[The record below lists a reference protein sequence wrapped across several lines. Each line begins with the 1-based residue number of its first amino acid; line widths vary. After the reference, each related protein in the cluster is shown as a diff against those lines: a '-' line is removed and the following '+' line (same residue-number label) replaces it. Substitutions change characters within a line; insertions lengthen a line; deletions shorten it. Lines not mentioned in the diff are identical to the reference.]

1 MSRDSKRNRKLF
13 RSALFGVTIAEILFW
28 VLVIFGLWIKSE
40 FAPHVD
46 LHKPHWIIWIAIL
59 PVTSVAFLIHLKW
72 KSRAVEKLS
81 ESHLQNVT
89 FPGFSQARE
98 AWRFVVWRLAIASII
113 FGILGPKVGSRLQE
127 VETKGADFVIA
138 LDVSNSML
146 AEDLGLNRLTLARQT
161 VERILNKLG
170 GDRVGLVVFAG
181 EAYVQCPLTSD
192 YSAIKL
198 FLNTI
203 SPSLITTQGTALG
216 QAIEVSVKAF
226 ENAPE
231 SSRAILLITD
241 GENHEDDPVEAA
253 STAYESGITVHI
265 LGVATPEGAPIPNI
279 DSRGRKV
286 GFIQDSN
293 GQPVVSRLDESIL
306 VATVQAGGGSFSRAN
321 RNYIDITSVLE
332 ALNKEEKTRISNVKF
347 TDYDHKFQFFLLLA
361 LGLILIESFIPHPTF
376 RK

>member
-1 MSRDSKRNRKLF
+1 MSQDSKRNKQLF
-13 RSALFGVTIAEILFW
+13 RSALLGVTIAEILFW
-28 VLVIFGLWIKSE
+28 VIVILGLWVKSE

-46 LHKPHWIIWIAIL
+46 LHRPNWVMWIAIL
-59 PVTSVAFLIHLKW
+59 PVTSLAFLMHLKW
-72 KSRAVEKLS
+72 KSRAIERLS
-81 ESHLQNVT
+81 ELHLQDIT

-98 AWRFVVWRLAIASII
+98 ALRFVAWRLAVASII
-113 FGILGPKVGSRLQE
+113 LGLLGPKVGSRLLE

-146 AEDLGLNRLTLARQT
+146 AEDLGLDRLTLARQT
-161 VERILNKLG
+161 VERILNKLS

-198 FLNTI
+198 FLK
-203 SPSLITTQGTALG
+203 SITPGIIATQGTALG

-226 ENAPE
+226 ENSPP

-241 GENHEDDPVEAA
+241 GENHEDDPVAAA
-253 STAYESGITVHI
+253 SVAFEAGITVHI

-286 GFIQDSN
+286 GFIHGPD
-293 GQPVVSRLDESIL
+293 GQPVVSRLDETVL
-306 VATVQAGGGSFSRAN
+306 VTTVQAGGGSFSRAN
-321 RNYIDITSVLE
+321 RNYIDISSVLE
-332 ALNKEEKTRISNVKF
+332 ALNKEEKTRIAKVKF

-361 LGLILIESFIPHPTF
+361 LCLILIESFIPHPTI

>member
-1 MSRDSKRNRKLF
+1 MSQYSKINKQLF
-13 RSALFGVTIAEILFW
+13 RSALLGVTIAEILFW
-28 VLVIFGLWIKSE
+28 VIVILGLWVKSE

-46 LHKPHWIIWIAIL
+46 LHRPNWVIWIAIL
-59 PVTSVAFLIHLKW
+59 PVTSLAFLIHLKW
-72 KSRAVEKLS
+72 KSRAIERLS
-81 ESHLQNVT
+81 ESHLQDIT

-98 AWRFVVWRLAIASII
+98 AWRFVAWRLAVASII
-113 FGILGPKVGSRLQE
+113 FGLLGPKVGSRLLE

-146 AEDLGLNRLTLARQT
+146 AEDLGLDRLTLARQT
-161 VERILNKLG
+161 VERILNKLS

-198 FLNTI
+198 FLN
-203 SPSLITTQGTALG
+203 SITPGIIATQGTALG

-226 ENAPE
+226 ENSPP

-241 GENHEDDPVEAA
+241 GENHEDDPVAAA
-253 STAYESGITVHI
+253 SVAFEAGITVHI

-286 GFIQDSN
+286 GFIHGPD
-293 GQPVVSRLDESIL
+293 GQPVVSRLDETVL
-306 VATVQAGGGSFSRAN
+306 VTTVQAGGGSFSRAN
-321 RNYIDITSVLE
+321 RNYIDISSVLE
-332 ALNKEEKTRISNVKF
+332 ALNKEEKTRIAKVKF

-361 LGLILIESFIPHPTF
+361 LCLILIESFIPHPTI

>member
-1 MSRDSKRNRKLF
+1 
-13 RSALFGVTIAEILFW
+13 
-28 VLVIFGLWIKSE
+28 VI
-40 FAPHVD
+40 
-46 LHKPHWIIWIAIL
+46 
-59 PVTSVAFLIHLKW
+59 
-72 KSRAVEKLS
+72 
-81 ESHLQNVT
+81 
-89 FPGFSQARE
+89 
-98 AWRFVVWRLAIASII
+98 WRLAIAAII
-113 FGILGPKVGSRLQE
+113 FGLLGPKVGSRLQE

-146 AEDLGLNRLTLARQT
+146 AEDLGLDRLTLARQT

-198 FLNTI
+198 FLNSI
-203 SPSLITTQGTALG
+203 SPGIVSTQGTALG

-241 GENHEDDPVEAA
+241 GENHEDDPVSAA

-265 LGVATPEGAPIPNI
+265 LGVATPEGAPIPNL
-279 DSRGRKV
+279 DSRGRRV
-286 GFIQDSN
+286 GFVQDSN
-293 GQPVVSRLDESIL
+293 GQPVVSRLDESVL

-332 ALNKEEKTRISNVKF
+332 ALNKEEKTRISNVTF

-361 LGLILIESFIPHPTF
+361 LGLIVLESLIPHPIF

>member
-1 MSRDSKRNRKLF
+1 MSRDSKRNRKLY
-13 RSALFGVTIAEILFW
+13 RSALLGVSIAEILFW

-46 LHKPHWIIWIAIL
+46 LHKPDWTIWIAIL
-59 PVTSVAFLIHLKW
+59 PVTSIAFLINLKW
-72 KSRAVEKLS
+72 KSRAVENLS
-81 ESHLQNVT
+81 ESHLQNAT

-98 AWRFVVWRLAIASII
+98 SWRFVIWRLAIAAII
-113 FGILGPKVGSRLQE
+113 FGLLGPKVGSRLQE

-146 AEDLGLNRLTLARQT
+146 AEDLGLDRLTLARQT

-198 FLNTI
+198 FLNSI
-203 SPSLITTQGTALG
+203 SPGIVSTQGTALG

-241 GENHEDDPVEAA
+241 GENHEDDPVSAA

-265 LGVATPEGAPIPNI
+265 LGVATPEGAPIPNL
-279 DSRGRKV
+279 DSRGRRV
-286 GFIQDSN
+286 GFVQDSN
-293 GQPVVSRLDESIL
+293 GQPVVSRLDESVL

-332 ALNKEEKTRISNVKF
+332 ALNKEEKTRISNVTF

-361 LGLILIESFIPHPTF
+361 LGLIVLESLIPHPIF

>member
-1 MSRDSKRNRKLF
+1 MSKGTERNRTLF
-13 RSALFGVTIAEILFW
+13 RSALLGVTVAEILFW
-28 VLVIFGLWIKSE
+28 TVVILGMWLKSE

-46 LHKPHWIIWIAIL
+46 LHRPNWIIWTAIL

-81 ESHLQNVT
+81 ESHLQDIT
-89 FPGFSQARE
+89 LPGFSQARE
-98 AWRFVVWRLAIASII
+98 AWRFVVWRLAVAA
-113 FGILGPKVGSRLQE
+113 ILLGLIGPKVGSRLQE

-146 AEDLGLNRLTLARQT
+146 AEDLGLDRLTLARQT
-161 VERILNKLG
+161 VERILNKLS

-198 FLNTI
+198 YLN
-203 SPSLITTQGTALG
+203 SITPGIIANQGTALG

-226 ENAPE
+226 ENAPA

-241 GENHEDDPVEAA
+241 GENHEDDPVAAAAVAFEA
-253 STAYESGITVHI
+253 GITVHI

-279 DSRGRKV
+279 DSRGRQV
-286 GFIQDSN
+286 GFIQGPN
-293 GQPVVSRLDESIL
+293 GQPVVSRLDETVL
-306 VATVQAGGGSFSRAN
+306 VTTVQAGGGSFSRAKS
-321 RNYIDITSVLE
+321 NYIDISSVLE
-332 ALNKEEKTRISNVKF
+332 ALNKEEKTRTSKVKF
-347 TDYDHKFQFFLLLA
+347 TDYDHKFQLILLVA
-361 LGLILIESFIPHPTF
+361 LCLILIESFIPHPTT

>member
-13 RSALFGVTIAEILFW
+13 RSALLGISIAEILFW
-28 VLVIFGLWIKSE
+28 LLVIFGLWIKIE

-46 LHKPHWIIWIAIL
+46 LHKPHWTIWIAIL
-59 PVTSVAFLIHLKW
+59 PVTSIAFLIHLKW
-72 KSRAVEKLS
+72 KSRAVENLS
-81 ESHLQNVT
+81 ESHLQNAT

-98 AWRFVVWRLAIASII
+98 SWRFVIWRLAIAAII
-113 FGILGPKVGSRLQE
+113 FGLLGPKVGSRLQE

-146 AEDLGLNRLTLARQT
+146 AEDLGLDRLTLARQT

-198 FLNTI
+198 FLNSI
-203 SPSLITTQGTALG
+203 SPGLVSTQGTALG

-241 GENHEDDPVEAA
+241 GENHEDDPVSAA

-265 LGVATPEGAPIPNI
+265 LGVATPEGAPIH
-279 DSRGRKV
+279 
-286 GFIQDSN
+286 
-293 GQPVVSRLDESIL
+293 
-306 VATVQAGGGSFSRAN
+306 GSA
-321 RNYIDITSVLE
+321 
-332 ALNKEEKTRISNVKF
+332 
-347 TDYDHKFQFFLLLA
+347 
-361 LGLILIESFIPHPTF
+361 
-376 RK
+376 